1 MIDASMP
8 SWVASS
14 RDVPQHRSEYDLRT
28 AETTCLSVRSDK
40 NVRSAPDGT
49 GMSGPGR
56 HLVASLPAAARPTDN
71 RGVLPA
77 LLPASDDAAARFRAR
92 LLRWYTGAGRD
103 FPWRHAEEPFHL
115 LLAEL
120 MLRRTQA
127 VQVVPVYERVVARF
141 PTPAALA
148 AAPEDAVADLLRP
161 LGLAWRVP
169 AFRRL
174 ASALVECHDGRV
186 PTDRA
191 VLLALPGV
199 GEYVASA
206 VRAVA
211 FGVHDPIYDTNTVRV
226 AGRYFGF
233 PTHAESRR
241 RRPVQQLV
249 DRLFAPDD
257 ARRSTL
263 ALLDFAALVC
273 RAAHPRCASC
283 PMLADCS
290 YGDRTG

>member
-1 MIDASMP
+1 MP
-8 SWVASS
+8 PGP
-14 RDVPQHRSEYDLRT
+14 DDLAT
-28 AETTCLSVRSDK
+28 
-40 NVRSAPDGT
+40 
-49 GMSGPGR
+49 
-56 HLVASLPAAARPTDN
+56 
-71 RGVLPA
+71 
-77 LLPASDDAAARFRAR
+77 RFRVR
-92 LLRWYTGAGRD
+92 LFRWYLDAGRD

-127 VQVVPVYERVVARF
+127 IQVVPVYKRIVARL

-169 AFRRL
+169 AFRQL
-174 ASALVECHDGRV
+174 AVILVEDHDGRV
-186 PTDRA
+186 PADRTA
-191 VLLALPGV
+191 LLALPGV

-211 FGVHDPIYDTNTVRV
+211 FGLHDPVYDTNTVRV

-241 RRPVQQLV
+241 RRPVQRSV
-249 DRLFAPDD
+249 NRLFEPDD
-257 ARRSTL
+257 PRRSTL

-273 RAAHPRCASC
+273 RAARPRCGSC
-283 PMLADCS
+283 PMLTDCS
-290 YGDRTG
+290 YGIGQVDRDPQPAS